1 MSALAKK
8 GNSPKN
14 AKQKPT
20 EMQKILNI
28 KMPPKRCP
36 PSITPVLFMLDV
48 THMQVELKQSFVRCH
63 SF

>member
-1 MSALAKK
+1 MLWMSALAKK

-28 KMPPKRCP
+28 KMPPKRGLV
-36 PSITPVLFMLDV
+36 S
-48 THMQVELKQSFVRCH
+48 SFSLPREAASHPALRQLRQC
-63 SF
+63 FLC